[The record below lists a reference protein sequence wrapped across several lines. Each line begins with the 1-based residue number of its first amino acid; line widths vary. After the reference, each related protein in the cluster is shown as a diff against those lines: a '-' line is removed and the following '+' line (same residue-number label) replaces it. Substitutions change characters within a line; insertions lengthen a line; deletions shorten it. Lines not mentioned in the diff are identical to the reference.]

1 MWVVKAKVVFSLVSP
16 SVMVVFLVVFTG
28 FQDESSES
36 LHWCRTVV
44 VLDTVVVVVDSLE
57 LELDE
62 EYPDD
67 DFGDGVGALYG
78 EGGKVRSTVRKMS

>member
-1 MWVVKAKVVFSLVSP
+1 MDVA
-16 SVMVVFLVVFTG
+16 
-28 FQDESSES
+28 SES

-44 VLDTVVVVVDSLE
+44 VLDNVVVVVDSLE

-67 DFGDGVGALYG
+67 EFGEGVRILYG
-78 EGGKVRSTVRKMS
+78 EGDNVRSTVRKMS

>member
-1 MWVVKAKVVFSLVSP
+1 MAYCCGS
-16 SVMVVFLVVFTG
+16 
-28 FQDESSES
+28 
-36 LHWCRTVV
+36 
-44 VLDTVVVVVDSLE
+44 VVVVVDSLE

-78 EGGKVRSTVRKMS
+78 EGDNVRSTVRKSSGILEGQ